1 MLPTTRLAPPGAAVH
16 DLTCLEICAGAGG
29 QSLGLEQ
36 AGFAHVAAVELDP
49 DACATL
55 RLNRPGWKVV
65 EQDVHYF
72 DGVSC
77 RGVDLLAGGVPCPPF
92 SIAGRQLGA
101 DDERDLFPQAL
112 RLVQEC
118 QPAAVLLE
126 NVRGLS
132 TARFAG
138 YRDQVLARLDELGY
152 QAGWQVLHASEF
164 GVPQLRPRF
173 ILVAM
178 RPSAYEHFRWP
189 DTDGRPPTV
198 GETLR
203 ELMAA
208 GGWPGAAAWAE
219 QASGIGATLVG
230 GSRKHGGPDL
240 GPTRAREAWLRL
252 RVDGKG
258 LADAPPGP
266 ADPADHVPRL
276 TLPMAAAIQ
285 GFPPDWRFAGRKTA
299 GYRQIGNA
307 FPPPVARAVGNSI
320 RAAIEA
326 AGAAPATPAPATP
339 ARPARRG
346 APRLPD
352 PARPGKSRMRH
363 RCLRPAAC
371 CTPCDR
377 RSPAP
382 ARARP

>member
-1 MLPTTRLAPPGAAVH
+1 VH

-36 AGFAHVAAVELDP
+36 AGFAHAAAVELDP
-49 DACATL
+49 DACSTL

-65 EQDVHYF
+65 EQDIHHF
-72 DGVSC
+72 DGASY
-77 RGVDLLAGGVPCPPF
+77 RGADLLAGGVPCPPF
-92 SIAGRQLGA
+92 SIAGKQLGA

-118 QPAAVLLE
+118 QPAAVMLE

-138 YRDQVLARLDELGY
+138 YREQVLARLAELGY
-152 QAGWQVLHASEF
+152 QADWQVLNASEF

-178 RPSAYEHFRWP
+178 QPSAYAYFRWP
-189 DTDGRPPTV
+189 HAIGTPPTV
-198 GETLR
+198 GQTLR
-203 ELMAA
+203 DLMAA
-208 GGWPGAAAWAE
+208 GGWPGAAAWA
-219 QASGIGATLVG
+219 AAANGIGATLVG

-266 ADPADHVPRL
+266 AHPADHIPRL

-285 GFPPDWRFAGRKTA
+285 GFPPDWRFSGRKTA

-307 FPPPVARAVGNSI
+307 FPPPVARAVGDSI
-320 RAAIEA
+320 RVAIEA
-326 AGAAPATPAPATP
+326 ARVLPAPQPASVAASASAAAPVPGSGRLLRAAT
-339 ARPARRG
+339 G
-346 APRLPD
+346 AQ
-352 PARPGKSRMRH
+352 PGSR
-363 RCLRPAAC
+363 AAQ
-371 CTPCDR
+371 R
-377 RSPAP
+377 
-382 ARARP
+382 